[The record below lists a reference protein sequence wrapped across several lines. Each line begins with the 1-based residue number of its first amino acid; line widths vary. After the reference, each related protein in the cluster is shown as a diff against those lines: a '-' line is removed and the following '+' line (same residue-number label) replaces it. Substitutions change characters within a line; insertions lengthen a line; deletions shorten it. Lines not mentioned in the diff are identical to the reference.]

1 MIRLRTGFIF
11 RPLLFMF
18 LVIFLFPAKS
28 ASAGEFDN
36 AYTFYTKHG
45 GSNEPA
51 YMNSKDGY
59 VYFCSWGSK
68 STTSTKYRTVGYTI
82 TINVSGF
89 SDSIEVMLGGSIV
102 KNVSTV
108 TKNDVTYVLR
118 KARLSRLQELFFGN
132 SRITWKDIFRKTN
145 TYSFDAIMTVVE
157 SGKELCGS
165 VTENSNKRKLIAGHE
180 AYLYRTLSG
189 IKSARN
195 WKNPN
200 DLNNFYGRK
209 VKLSPVSPLVV
220 DPVNIGGGNIYYN
233 GGKWYVK
240 KDSVFRLGINSRF
253 NDMEAVSSRYHPN
266 YNVYKFSGWGDNQK
280 YYVSQGTGGSDR
292 GAAGV
297 LSNGNSA
304 NKPVAYKGID
314 YSATTTYAVNSTC
327 FTSTVEYYMKAPGGE
342 TVYATPEGRVYY
354 NNLYPGSDDDDD
366 NLCDQQSNS
375 GGKITLVSDSAGPGI
390 DCPSYIKGY
399 NNSNYSFPVSV
410 YDYHSGINVIRV
422 YRNDG
427 VMVYEKKLSSYT
439 YYYNIFSECNIVI
452 SEGQSFYVYAAD
464 NVGNESFSAWFEVNV
479 PKAHT
484 VNASISG
491 GYNSFN
497 KSVIDVSVFGGNSEI
512 NSLVI
517 MSEDDNNAS
526 GERIVITNKSVEA
539 KTLEKGLFKY
549 NYSVDVMDKIRT
561 LPDGKYIFDVISGG
575 RYVQSNSVSLVMIK
589 DITPP
594 ELTCQN
600 YTKTDCGWFRSNA
613 LIIIN
618 AQDNLSGIQSLECM
632 CNHEAIEGNRTYDSK
647 NNIEKLS
654 FKINTEG
661 EHEIVLSASDQAGNR
676 SGFTDII
683 KIDSSAPEYSLYGGL
698 AGTDTDDGKWIGK
711 NQLNGGI
718 VLTDRY
724 SGIVVA
730 KKNAPLLK
738 SEVYE
743 LVEFPF
749 QYYDITQT
757 DNNNA
762 VIKFTDEYINSVRTS
777 KNIFF
782 IDLKDRVGNRL
793 KQRLNVNVDCDAP
806 ELTYPADN
814 PWDKNTYKG
823 NIGVSDIHSGISL
836 VQVMKNN
843 ELLDTYSFEAS
854 HNEKIYLNLEEYAE
868 ECDSVS
874 VILTDMV
881 GNSREYPL
889 ECDDAKKR
897 ERILRSIRTRI
908 R

>member
-1 MIRLRTGFIF
+1 MINLRTGFIL

-18 LVIFLFPAKS
+18 FLIFLFPAKS
-28 ASAGEFDN
+28 VSAGEFNN

-51 YMNSKDGY
+51 YMNSNDGY

-68 STTSTKYRTVGYTI
+68 STTSTKYKTVGYTI
-82 TINVSGF
+82 SIDVSGF

-132 SRITWKDIFRKTN
+132 SSITWKDIFRKTN

-157 SGKELCGS
+157 SGKELCGN
-165 VTENSNKRKLIAGHE
+165 VTENSNKRKLIAEHE

-189 IKSARN
+189 IKSARK

-220 DPVNIGGGNIYYN
+220 DPVNIGGSNIYYN
-233 GGKWYVK
+233 DGKWYVK
-240 KDSVFRLGINSRF
+240 KDSVFRLGISSRF
-253 NDMEAVSSRYHPN
+253 NDMEAVSARYHPN

-280 YYVSQGTGGSDR
+280 YYVSQGAGGSDR

-297 LSNGNSA
+297 LSNGSSA
-304 NKPVAYKGID
+304 NKPVAYNGIN

-327 FTSTVEYYMKAPGGE
+327 FTSSVEYYMRAPGGE
-342 TVYATPEGRVYY
+342 TVYVTPEGRVYY
-354 NNLYPGSDDDDD
+354 NNLYPGNDSDDN
-366 NLCDQQSNS
+366 NLCDQQTNS
-375 GGKITLVSDSAGPGI
+375 GGKITLVSDGTGPGI
-390 DCPSYIKGY
+390 ECPSYINGY
-399 NNSNYSFPVSV
+399 NNSYYSFPVSAH
-410 YDYHSGINVIRV
+410 DYHSGIDVIRV

-427 VMVYEKKLSSYT
+427 AMVYEKRMSSYT
-439 YYYNIFSECNIVI
+439 CYYDISSECKLKVCD
-452 SEGQSFYVYAAD
+452 GQSFYVYVSD
-464 NVGNESFSAWFEVNV
+464 NVGNESVSAWFEVSV

-491 GYNSFN
+491 GYNSYN
-497 KSVIDVSVFGGNSEI
+497 NSVIDVSVYGGNTEI
-512 NSLVI
+512 NALVI
-517 MSEDDNNAS
+517 MSEDENNAS
-526 GERIVITNKSVEA
+526 GERIVITNKNVETNTMER
-539 KTLEKGLFKY
+539 KLYRY
-549 NYSVDVMDKIRT
+549 NYSVDVMDKIHD

-575 RYVQSNSVSLVMIK
+575 RYLRSDMVSLVMIK
-589 DITPP
+589 DVTPP
-594 ELTCQN
+594 KITCQN
-600 YTKTDCGWFRSNA
+600 YTKADCGWFRNNA
-613 LIIIN
+613 LVIVN
-618 AQDNLSGIQSLECM
+618 AQDNLSGIQSLEGM
-632 CNHEAIEGNRTYDSK
+632 CNYEAIEGNRTYDSK

-661 EHEIVLSASDQAGNR
+661 EHKIVLSASDRAGN
-676 SGFTDII
+676 SSSFTDII

-724 SGIVVA
+724 SGIIVT
-730 KKNAPLLK
+730 KKSEPLLI
-738 SEVYE
+738 SGSTGMSI
-743 LVEFPF
+743 FPSK
-749 QYYDITQT
+749 YYDIEREGYSK
-757 DNNNA
+757 A
-762 VIKFTDEYINSVRTS
+762 VISFTDEYIKSAVTS
-777 KNIFF
+777 KNLF
-782 IDLKDRVGNRL
+782 ILDLKDRVGNRL
-793 KQRLNVNVDCDAP
+793 KQRLYVNVDCDAP
-806 ELTYPADN
+806 ELSYPADN
-814 PWDKNTYKG
+814 PWNKKKYKG
-823 NIGVSDIHSGISL
+823 NIEVSDIHSGISL

-843 ELLDTYSFEAS
+843 ELFDTYSFNAS
-854 HNEKIYLNLEEYAE
+854 HNEKVYLNLEKYAK
-868 ECDSVS
+868 ECDSIS

-881 GNSREYPL
+881 GNSKEYPL